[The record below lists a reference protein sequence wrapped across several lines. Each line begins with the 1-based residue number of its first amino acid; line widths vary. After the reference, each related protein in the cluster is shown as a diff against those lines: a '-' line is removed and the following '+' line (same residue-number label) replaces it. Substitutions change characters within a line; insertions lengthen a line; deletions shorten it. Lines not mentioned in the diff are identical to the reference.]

1 MFSISFKIHLE
12 KFEIE
17 WEREKATKWLFLL
30 KKDYVGFQKRKQ
42 LELEKKNCYPS
53 ICHGHFSMKNRRI
66 FAQNFYIL
74 DYYWL
79 VRCKDVQRKL
89 SIELKNIQQFCAHET
104 ASLNKHRWEQGREME
119 RSIAMRKLRNAV
131 QRFKSQTCWVSGT
144 VVIHIKLLWL
154 LVWWQFVVC
163 RAKIIQLTLY
173 HKIHTITETQAA
185 HFYI

>member
-1 MFSISFKIHLE
+1 MRERKSNEMVVPVKKRLRWISK
-12 KFEIE
+12 K
-17 WEREKATKWLFLL
+17 KAI
-30 KKDYVGFQKRKQ
+30 RIR
-42 LELEKKNCYPS
+42 KKNCYPS

-104 ASLNKHRWEQGREME
+104 ASLNKHRWEQEREME

-163 RAKIIQLTLY
+163 RSKIIQLTLY